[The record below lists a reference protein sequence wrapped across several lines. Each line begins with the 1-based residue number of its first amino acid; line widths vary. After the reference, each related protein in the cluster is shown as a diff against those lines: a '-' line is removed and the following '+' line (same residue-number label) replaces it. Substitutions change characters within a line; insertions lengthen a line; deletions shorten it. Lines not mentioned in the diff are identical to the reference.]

1 MTGFNTLVKEQE
13 SITFPEE
20 NFDSGRRPS
29 TEKEQG
35 VRHKQMHMKLAF
47 GDGSQRINPEAEVC
61 VAADD
66 IDTGKV
72 TVVGIFKHGTPP

>member
-1 MTGFNTLVKEQE
+1 MTGFHALIKEQE

-20 NFDSGRRPS
+20 AFDSGGRSS
-29 TEKEQG
+29 TEKERG
-35 VRHKQMHMKLAF
+35 VRYKQMHMKPAF
-47 GDGSQRINPEAEVC
+47 DDSSQRIDPKAEVR
-61 VAADD
+61 VSTDD

>member
-1 MTGFNTLVKEQE
+1 MTGFHAFVEEQK

-20 NFDSGRRPS
+20 AFNPGGRPS

-35 VRHKQMHMKLAF
+35 VRHKQMHMKPAF
-47 GDGSQRINPEAEVC
+47 DDGSQRIDPEAEVC